1 MIRDLVR
8 EVPQNSSLLD
18 RIGHSSRRI
27 GPQIH
32 LGINQA
38 ERDHFLM
45 MSEQL
50 ISQLGM
56 DLGSFERQ
64 QEEISGPLTAADD
77 CQTTGLVRMRLFC

>member
-1 MIRDLVR
+1 
-8 EVPQNSSLLD
+8 
-18 RIGHSSRRI
+18 
-27 GPQIH
+27 

-50 ISQLGM
+50 INQLGI

-64 QEEISGPLTAADD
+64 QEEISGPLTAAAA
-77 CQTTGLVRMRLFC
+77 CQTTGLCG